1 MMLMRVVMPV
11 GELLAT
17 ALVSAGDFPPWDSL
31 AGRSVALAGRSV
43 IARFR
48 VLAAVTGFD
57 IAVSH
62 RGTAALTRAATTT
75 APTTTAS
82 TSTTTR
88 LASLAA
94 LALTFATPF
103 LAFSATRNHRG

>member
-31 AGRSVALAGRSV
+31 AGRSV

-48 VLAAVTGFD
+48 VLAAVTAFD

>member
-1 MMLMRVVMPV
+1 MRVILMPMMLMRVVMPV

-17 ALVSAGDFPPWDSL
+17 AL
-31 AGRSVALAGRSV
+31 

-48 VLAAVTGFD
+48 VLALVPAGDSLASRSVAAVTAFD

-62 RGTAALTRAATTT
+62 RGTAALTRAATAT

-82 TSTTTR
+82 TPTPTS
-88 LASLAA
+88 LASALTA
-94 LALTFATPF
+94 LAFSTPF
-103 LAFSATRNHRG
+103 LAFRTRATRKCYG